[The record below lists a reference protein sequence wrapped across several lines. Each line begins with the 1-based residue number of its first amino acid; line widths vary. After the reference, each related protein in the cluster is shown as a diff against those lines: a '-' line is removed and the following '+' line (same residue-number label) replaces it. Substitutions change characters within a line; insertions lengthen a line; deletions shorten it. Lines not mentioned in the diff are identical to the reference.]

1 MLVADTVASLFLIIL
16 IGIYATKKNILTDEL
31 NKGLRALLLQIT
43 LPLLI
48 INSFSFSFDEGMG
61 KKIFLSFI
69 YSVAAFIIAGVISK
83 ITLIKIKGEKN
94 KILHFANV
102 FSNCGF
108 IGFPIINSIYGAE
121 GVIYTSIFNMVFSI
135 VLWTYGVMLFSDS
148 FSKKDIKKVLI
159 NPGVVAV
166 YIGIP
171 MILFN
176 IQLPKSLFDATKIV
190 GDMTAPLSMLI
201 VGNILSKVKIKEI
214 FNSWTIYYGAFIKM
228 ILIPLGMYLF
238 SILVKDSSNVI
249 NTIIILE
256 AMPAAAMTSI
266 FAADFN
272 KDKEYAA
279 IIIFITTFISII
291 TIPIISMIIK

>member
-48 INSFSFSFDEGMG
+48 INSFSFSFNEGMG
-61 KKIFLSFI
+61 QKIFLSFI
-69 YSVAAFIIAGVISK
+69 YSVVAFIIAGIISK
-83 ITLIKIKGEKN
+83 LTLIKVKGEKN

-148 FSKKDIKKVLI
+148 FSKKDIKQVLL

-176 IQLPKSLFDATKIV
+176 IQLPKAIFDATKIV
-190 GDMTAPLSMLI
+190 GDITAPLSMLI
-201 VGNILSKVKIKEI
+201 VGNILSKVKIKAI

-238 SILVKDSSNVI
+238 SILIKDKSTAI
-249 NTIIILE
+249 NTIILLE

-279 IIIFITTFISII
+279 IIIFITTLISII
-291 TIPIISMIIK
+291 TIPVISMLLN

>member
-1 MLVADTVASLFLIIL
+1 
-16 IGIYATKKNILTDEL
+16 
-31 NKGLRALLLQIT
+31 
-43 LPLLI
+43 
-48 INSFSFSFDEGMG
+48 FSFSFNEGMG

-69 YSVAAFIIAGVISK
+69 YSVVAFIIAGIISK
-83 ITLIKIKGEKN
+83 ITLFKVKGEKN
-94 KILHFANV
+94 KILHFANI

-148 FSKKDIKKVLI
+148 FSKKDIKQVLL

-166 YIGIP
+166 YIGVP

-176 IQLPKSLFDATKIV
+176 IQLPKAIFDATKIV

-201 VGNILSKVKIKEI
+201 VGNILSKVKIKDI

-238 SILVKDSSNVI
+238 SILIKDTSTAI
-249 NTIIILE
+249 NTIILLE

-279 IIIFITTFISII
+279 IIIFITTLISII
-291 TIPIISMIIK
+291 TIPVISMLLN